1 MSAIAA
7 HVLVLEDDDGLL
19 ALATRVL
26 RKQGHRVTAT
36 ADAVSALAAVQQE
49 RPDLLIVDYHLQAL
63 ETGLDFFRQLRAR
76 GLDIPAIM
84 VSGVSD
90 DARIIEALRAGVA
103 DVLPKTSDYL
113 DYLPAAVE
121 RLLQQQ
127 ALQRLAEAER
137 MARVREEFVATLAQ
151 EFRAP
156 LNTIIGW
163 TQYLLRDASDGQQLL
178 KGLEVIERNA
188 RLQAQ
193 QVEQLLEL
201 SRLMAGKLRMD
212 MQALDLARMVEEV
225 IASVQAVADARAIRI
240 HAALDAPASIL
251 GDPARLQQLV
261 GSLLLHNIRCAP
273 PQARVQVILRQ
284 SAGQAVL
291 ELGAALDDTGL
302 AGAPQALGADDDGGM
317 PGSDDAETDA
327 EGEGSVAT
335 GVTLAIARQLVALH
349 GGRMHTE
356 GLGASVRF
364 LLTLPLNTPA

>member
-26 RKQGHRVTAT
+26 RKQGHRVTAM
-36 ADAVSALAAVQQE
+36 ADAVSALASVQQE

-63 ETGLDFFRQLRAR
+63 ETGLDFFRQLRAS

-90 DARIIEALRAGVA
+90 DALIIEALRTGVA

-137 MARVREEFVATLAQ
+137 MAHVREEFVAALAQ

-163 TQYLLRDASDGQQLL
+163 TQYLLRDATDGQQVR

-193 QVEQLLEL
+193 RVEQLLEL
-201 SRLMAGKLRMD
+201 SRIMAGKLHVD
-212 MQALDLARMVEEV
+212 MQPVDMVRVVEQA
-225 IASVQAVADARAIRI
+225 IAAVHAVADARQIHI
-240 HAALDAPASIL
+240 HAVVDTPAPIL
-251 GDPARLQQLV
+251 GDPARLQQVV
-261 GSLLLHNIRCAP
+261 GNLLAHVIRSTP
-273 PQARVQVILRQ
+273 PQGHVQVILRQ
-284 SAGQAVL
+284 KGGQVELELGQALIDAGQANAPERV
-291 ELGAALDDTGL
+291 GDDDVEVDL
-302 AGAPQALGADDDGGM
+302 AGESG
-317 PGSDDAETDA
+317 
-327 EGEGSVAT
+327 VAS
-335 GVTLAIARQLVALH
+335 GLSLAIARQLAELH
-349 GGRMHTE
+349 AGRMHAE
-356 GLGASVRF
+356 GLGPGVRF
-364 LLTLPLNTPA
+364 LLTLPLTTPT